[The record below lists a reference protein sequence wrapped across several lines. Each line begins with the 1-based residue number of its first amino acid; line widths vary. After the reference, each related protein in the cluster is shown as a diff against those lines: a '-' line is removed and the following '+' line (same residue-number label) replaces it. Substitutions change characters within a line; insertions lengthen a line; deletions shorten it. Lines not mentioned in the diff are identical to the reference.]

1 MLLAL
6 LLSCCPA
13 LQVVDPSSHRLISRC
28 SGLAIQATPE
38 QQDAARA
45 AADDMAAAVAAL
57 RGSAGLG
64 RQQQDAPQAATAAAA
79 LNLPSSI
86 SVTEAFRLSSR
97 PGAKFK
103 IVLDFDGNI
112 LQGSQWNK
120 VKGID
125 RIVTSPF
132 DKDGNPSTFN
142 AEEIAG
148 VCVVLQ

>member
-1 MLLAL
+1 
-6 LLSCCPA
+6 
-13 LQVVDPSSHRLISRC
+13 VVDPTSNRLISRC
-28 SGLAIQATPE
+28 SGLSITATPE
-38 QQDAARA
+38 QQAAARA
-45 AADDMAAAVAAL
+45 VADDMAAAVAAL

-64 RQQQDAPQAATAAAA
+64 QQQDAPQAAAAS

-103 IVLDFDGNI
+103 IVLDFDGNVC
-112 LQGSQWNK
+112 QGTQWNK

-125 RIVTSPF
+125 KIVTTPY

-148 VCVVLQ
+148 EGWRVDCMA